1 MGTNGA
7 YPMSLNTPNILP
19 GKSTF
24 ACLCACCAGNIPGIL
39 VLWLIC
45 AAGQALGA
53 EITPAQSFRE
63 RCAALA
69 RAAEQHDRMTVTGR
83 EGWLFLSSE
92 LRHMSVGPFWGDRAV
107 SVSRASKPEAADP
120 LPAILDFN
128 DQLKK
133 RGVTLLLVPVPA
145 KAGIVADYLPD
156 SVPAADPAAAP
167 LRLDPDHQAFYIL
180 LKTHG
185 IKVLDLTPFF
195 LTNRF
200 HPDGA
205 LYCKQDSH
213 WSGNACVLAAREIA
227 GELRTMPGF
236 TNSLPQALTS
246 AWQTIEITGDLWQ
259 ALGAEKPAQERVRVR
274 RVGRKTVSSL
284 EPLEPDQKSSVILL
298 GDSHNLIFHAGGD
311 MQTTGAGLADQ
322 LALELGQP
330 VDLVAVRGSG
340 ATPARINL
348 LRRAQKIPRYWAG
361 KKIVIWC
368 FAVREFTESNGWRKV
383 PIAPP

>member
-1 MGTNGA
+1 MIYQEKVFKIIG
-7 YPMSLNTPNILP
+7 
-19 GKSTF
+19 
-24 ACLCACCAGNIPGIL
+24 ACCAGNIPGIL

-45 AAGQALGA
+45 AAGQAWGGNV
-53 EITPAQSFRE
+53 TPAQSFRE

-69 RAAEQHDRMTVTGR
+69 RDAEQRGVMTVAGR
-83 EGWLFLSSE
+83 EGWLFLGSE
-92 LRHMSVGPFWGDRAV
+92 LRHLGVGNFWGDRAAG
-107 SVSRASKPEAADP
+107 VSRASKPAAADP

-133 RGVTLLLVPVPA
+133 IGVTLLVVPVPA
-145 KAGIVADYLPD
+145 KAIIYPD
-156 SVPAADPAAAP
+156 FVPIRSAIGTTTGKPDFIPGSPVEPVQSAP
-167 LRLDPDHQAFYIL
+167 LRLDSDDQAFYAL
-180 LKTHG
+180 LKTKG

-195 LTNRF
+195 LANRF

-227 GELRTMPGF
+227 GKLRTMPGF
-236 TNSLPQALTS
+236 TNNTPQALTN

-259 ALGAEKPAQERVRVR
+259 ALDDEKPAQERVRVR
-274 RVGRKTVSSL
+274 RVGRKTGNSL
-284 EPLEPDQKSSVILL
+284 EPVEPDQKSSVILL
-298 GDSHNLIFHAGGD
+298 GDSHNLVFHAGGD

-348 LRRAQKIPRYWAG
+348 LRRAQKTPGYWAG

-368 FAVREFTESNGWRKV
+368 FAAREFTESNGWRKV